1 MADLL
6 ALASAKLGQ
15 TVDMDGMY
23 GGQCMDLIVYV
34 VQTAYGVRMGGNA
47 IDTGSTSNIA
57 ALQNA
62 GVKVQRITNRSQL
75 QRGDIVVFSDGSY
88 GHVAIVEEP
97 TRPTLVQ
104 QNMNGRQ
111 YVTRDSFA
119 WSEYIGLSFAYGLRL
134 GDSTPKPDPDPQPEE
149 EEEMIKF
156 VVRKDNAGGGTAGYL
171 YNGAF
176 VVGGSTGKYNTIYQK
191 LKTMEN
197 DGLIKPIKNEIST
210 AEYQAL
216 CEVYPSHKNNK

>member
-34 VQTAYGVRMGGNA
+34 VQTAYGVHMGGNA
-47 IDTGSTSNIA
+47 IDTGSASNIA

-62 GVKVQRITNRSQL
+62 GVKVQRITNRGEL

-134 GDSTPKPDPDPQPEE
+134 GGSTPNPNPTPNKGEI
-149 EEEMIKF
+149 EM
-156 VVRKDNAGGGTAGYL
+156 YL
-171 YNGAF
+171 IYTIDAKNWYVSNG
-176 VVGGSTGKYNTIYQK
+176 VQCKWV
-191 LKTMEN
+191 
-197 DGLIKPIKNEIST
+197 KNERFLKNFQNDFGKLNLPVDKMYSSELY
-210 AEYQAL
+210 AEFSKDQII
-216 CEVYPSHKNNK
+216 K

>member
-34 VQTAYGVRMGGNA
+34 VQTAYGVHMGGNA
-47 IDTGSTSNIA
+47 IDTGSASNIA

-75 QRGDIVVFSDGSY
+75 QRGDIVVFSDGGY

-97 TRPTLVQ
+97 THPTLVQ
-104 QNMNGRQ
+104 QNINGRQ

-119 WSEYIGLSFAYGLRL
+119 WSDYYGLSFAYGLRL
-134 GDSTPKPDPDPQPEE
+134 GDSTPKPDPDPEE
-149 EEEMIKF
+149 EIEMLKLF
-156 VVRKDNAGGGTAGYL
+156 RVNEGHKSLRVMNTA
-171 YNGAF
+171 
-176 VVGGSTGKYNTIYQK
+176 TGKSVAVDATGAAALRAFLKDEPTIERAQLDTLNVILGK
-191 LKTMEN
+191 
-197 DGLIKPIKNEIST
+197 IS
-210 AEYQAL
+210 
-216 CEVYPSHKNNK
+216 

>member
-34 VQTAYGVRMGGNA
+34 VQTAYGVHMGGNA
-47 IDTGSTSNIA
+47 IDTGSASNIA

-75 QRGDIVVFSDGSY
+75 QRGDIVVFSDGGY

-97 TRPTLVQ
+97 THPTLVQ
-104 QNMNGRQ
+104 QNINGRQ

-119 WSEYIGLSFAYGLRL
+119 WSDYYGLSFAYGLRL
-134 GDSTPKPDPDPQPEE
+134 GDSTPDPQPEE
-149 EEEMIKF
+149 EIDMLKLFRVNEGQKSLRVM
-156 VVRKDNAGGGTAGYL
+156 NTA
-171 YNGAF
+171 
-176 VVGGSTGKYNTIYQK
+176 TGKSLAVDGTGAAALRAFLKDEPTIERAQLDTLNVILGK
-191 LKTMEN
+191 
-197 DGLIKPIKNEIST
+197 IS
-210 AEYQAL
+210 
-216 CEVYPSHKNNK
+216 

>member
-34 VQTAYGVRMGGNA
+34 VQTAFGVHMGGNA
-47 IDTGSTSNIA
+47 IDTGSASNIA

-62 GVKVQRITNRSQL
+62 GVKVQRITNRGEL

-134 GDSTPKPDPDPQPEE
+134 GDSTPDPQPEE
-149 EEEMIKF
+149 GDLDMIMIYKVKDYSYQAINTVTGIRLTLNDVEYTTLKAALGGKELTKGQGQNF
-156 VVRKDNAGGGTAGYL
+156 VDLVRKLAG
-171 YNGAF
+171 
-176 VVGGSTGKYNTIYQK
+176 KI
-191 LKTMEN
+191 
-197 DGLIKPIKNEIST
+197 
-210 AEYQAL
+210 
-216 CEVYPSHKNNK
+216 

>member
-34 VQTAYGVRMGGNA
+34 VQTAYGVHMGGNA
-47 IDTGSTSNIA
+47 IDTGSASNIA

-97 TRPTLVQ
+97 THPTLVQ
-104 QNMNGRQ
+104 QNINGRQ

-119 WSEYIGLSFAYGLRL
+119 WSDYYGLSFAYGLRL
-134 GDSTPKPDPDPQPEE
+134 GDSTPDPQPEE
-149 EEEMIKF
+149 EIDMLKLFRVNEGYKSLRVM
-156 VVRKDNAGGGTAGYL
+156 NTA
-171 YNGAF
+171 
-176 VVGGSTGKYNTIYQK
+176 TGKSIAVDGTGAAALRAFLKDEPTIERAQ
-191 LKTMEN
+191 LDTLN
-197 DGLIKPIKNEIST
+197 AILGQIS
-210 AEYQAL
+210 
-216 CEVYPSHKNNK
+216 

>member
-47 IDTGSTSNIA
+47 IDTGSASNIA

-62 GVKVQRITNRSQL
+62 GVKVQRITNRGEL

-134 GDSTPKPDPDPQPEE
+134 GGSTPNPNPTPNKGEI
-149 EEEMIKF
+149 EM
-156 VVRKDNAGGGTAGYL
+156 YL
-171 YNGAF
+171 IYTIDAKNWYVSNG
-176 VVGGSTGKYNTIYQK
+176 VQCKWV
-191 LKTMEN
+191 
-197 DGLIKPIKNEIST
+197 KNERFLKNFQNDFGKLNLPVDKMYSSELY
-210 AEYQAL
+210 AEFSKDQII
-216 CEVYPSHKNNK
+216 K

>member
-1 MADLL
+1 MTDLL

-34 VQTAYGVRMGGNA
+34 VQTAYGVHMGGNA
-47 IDTGSTSNIA
+47 IDTGSASNIA

-97 TRPTLVQ
+97 THPTLVQ
-104 QNMNGRQ
+104 QNINGRQ

-119 WSEYIGLSFAYGLRL
+119 WSDYYGLSFAYGLRL
-134 GDSTPKPDPDPQPEE
+134 GDSTPDPDPQPEE
-149 EEEMIKF
+149 EEEMIK
-156 VVRKDNAGGGTAGYL
+156 VKVTEGVGKGSVGYL
-171 YNGAF
+171 YNGRLI
-176 VVGGSTGKYNTIYQK
+176 VGGGASKDNLTYQMLKNMETAGK
-191 LKTMEN
+191 
-197 DGLIKPIKNEIST
+197 IKPIYEEINGDDFATLYTNFPSYKNG
-210 AEYQAL
+210 
-216 CEVYPSHKNNK
+216 K

>member
-34 VQTAYGVRMGGNA
+34 VQTAYGVHMGGNA
-47 IDTGSTSNIA
+47 IDTGSASNIA

-75 QRGDIVVFSDGSY
+75 QRGDIVVFSDGGY
-88 GHVAIVEEP
+88 GHVAIIEEP
-97 TRPTLVQ
+97 THPKLVQ
-104 QNMNGRQ
+104 QNINGRQ

-119 WSEYIGLSFAYGLRL
+119 WSDYYGLSFAYGLRL
-134 GDSTPKPDPDPQPEE
+134 GDSTPNPDPQPEE
-149 EEEMIKF
+149 GEIDMFIIKTVAQGNYKPSYFITDGITVRHIGTARMRKAYEEMGVKTHVMYEDEI
-156 VVRKDNAGGGTAGYL
+156 VQEY
-171 YNGAF
+171 
-176 VVGGSTGKYNTIYQK
+176 KYSLLVYQ
-191 LKTMEN
+191 
-197 DGLIKPIKNEIST
+197 
-210 AEYQAL
+210 
-216 CEVYPSHKNNK
+216 NNKVKPVG

>member
-6 ALASAKLGQ
+6 ALATAKLGQ

-34 VQTAYGVRMGGNA
+34 VQTAYGVHMSGNA
-47 IDTGSTSNIA
+47 IDTGSASNIA

-97 TRPTLVQ
+97 THPTLVQ
-104 QNMNGRQ
+104 QNINGRQ

-119 WSEYIGLSFAYGLRL
+119 WSDYYGLSFAYGLRL
-134 GDSTPKPDPDPQPEE
+134 GDSTPNPDPQPEE
-149 EEEMIKF
+149 GE
-156 VVRKDNAGGGTAGYL
+156 KDMTFMYRLKDDNT
-171 YNGAF
+171 
-176 VVGGSTGKYNTIYQK
+176 NTIYLVTGGRTIKIGASFEDQAFK
-191 LKTMEN
+191 DAKTIFKDSTGRDIKFYDRTMSSNNVLLQGLK
-197 DGLIKPIKNEIST
+197 
-210 AEYQAL
+210 
-216 CEVYPSHKNNK
+216 

>member
-34 VQTAYGVRMGGNA
+34 VQTAYGVHMGGNA
-47 IDTGSTSNIA
+47 IDTGSASNIA

-75 QRGDIVVFSDGSY
+75 QRGDIVVFSDGGY
-88 GHVAIVEEP
+88 GHVAIIEEP
-97 TRPTLVQ
+97 THPTLVQ
-104 QNMNGRQ
+104 QNINGRQ

-119 WSEYIGLSFAYGLRL
+119 WSDYYGLSFAYGLRL
-134 GDSTPKPDPDPQPEE
+134 GGDNPVPDPEE
-149 EEEMIKF
+149 EIEMLKLF
-156 VVRKDNAGGGTAGYL
+156 RVNEGHKSLRVMNTA
-171 YNGAF
+171 
-176 VVGGSTGKYNTIYQK
+176 TGKSLAVDATGGAALRAFLKDEPTIERAQLDTLNVILGK
-191 LKTMEN
+191 
-197 DGLIKPIKNEIST
+197 IS
-210 AEYQAL
+210 
-216 CEVYPSHKNNK
+216 

>member
-34 VQTAYGVRMGGNA
+34 VQTAYGVHMGGNA
-47 IDTGSTSNIA
+47 IDTGSASNIA

-97 TRPTLVQ
+97 THPTLVQ
-104 QNMNGRQ
+104 QNINGRQ

-119 WSEYIGLSFAYGLRL
+119 WSDYYGLSFAYGLRL
-134 GDSTPKPDPDPQPEE
+134 GDSTPNPDPQPEE
-149 EEEMIKF
+149 GE
-156 VVRKDNAGGGTAGYL
+156 KDMTFMYRLKDDNT
-171 YNGAF
+171 
-176 VVGGSTGKYNTIYQK
+176 NTIYLVTGGRTIKIGASFEDQAFK
-191 LKTMEN
+191 DAKTIFKDSTGRDIKFYDRTMSSNNVLLQGLK
-197 DGLIKPIKNEIST
+197 
-210 AEYQAL
+210 
-216 CEVYPSHKNNK
+216 

>member
-34 VQTAYGVRMGGNA
+34 VQTAYGVHMGGNA
-47 IDTGSTSNIA
+47 IDTGSASNIA

-75 QRGDIVVFSDGSY
+75 QRGDIVVFSDGGY

-156 VVRKDNAGGGTAGYL
+156 TVVEGATKGTSGYL
-171 YNGAF
+171 FNGRF
-176 VVGGSTGKYNTIYQK
+176 VVGGSTYDNPIYQK
-191 LKTMEN
+191 LKQMETAGKLTSVRAEIN
-197 DGLIKPIKNEIST
+197 D
-210 AEYQAL
+210 AEYQQI
-216 CEVYPSHKNNK
+216 CKSYPSYKNSK